1 MDNLL
6 IGGGLILFL
15 IGIIML
21 ILALIKKTKKK
32 SALLLILI
40 GFIVW
45 IIGGAFVDT
54 ETTPEAPSAETEVES
69 ELVKTEDVQKE
80 NQTENNSEESAQDDT
95 LIPELFSNSFDSFY
109 EEITS
114 LTTANIDDYVKS
126 GMNKRVVWSG
136 KVIDVYS
143 DYAYIECI
151 DSLSTDSA
159 ISTFCN
165 VYAPA
170 NTLQELKKDQQVMF
184 TGVFAGANARSYT
197 GCSWIIKNAVITT
210 VDN

>member
-21 ILALIKKTKKK
+21 IASFVKKTKKK
-32 SALLLILI
+32 NALILILI

-54 ETTPEAPSAETEVES
+54 ETIPETPSAETDIV
-69 ELVKTEDVQKE
+69 TENDLAKE
-80 NQTENNSEESAQDDT
+80 NPVDSESNAPEEDDLTSA
-95 LIPELFSNSFDSFY
+95 LFSDNFESFY
-109 EEITS
+109 NEITS
-114 LTTANIDDYVKS
+114 MTTANIDNYVNS
-126 GMNKRVVWSG
+126 GLNKQIVWFG

-165 VYAPA
+165 VYAPT
-170 NTLQELKKDQQVMF
+170 NTLQGLKKDQDVIF
-184 TGVFAGANARSYT
+184 TGKFAGANARSYT
-197 GCSWIIKNAVITT
+197 GCSWVIENAVITASS
-210 VDN
+210 N

>member
-15 IGIIML
+15 IGIVML
-21 ILALIKKTKKK
+21 ILALVKKTKKK

-69 ELVKTEDVQKE
+69 ELVKTEDAQKE
-80 NQTENNSEESAQDDT
+80 NQVENNSEESAQDDN

-114 LTTANIDDYVKS
+114 MTTANIDDYVKS
-126 GMNKRVVWSG
+126 GMNKQVVWSG

-143 DYAYIECI
+143 DYAYVECI

-165 VYAPA
+165 VYAS
-170 NTLQELKKDQQVMF
+170 ESVLKNLTKEQNVSF

-210 VDN
+210 VAN

>member
-15 IGIIML
+15 IGIVML
-21 ILALIKKTKKK
+21 ILALVKKTKKK
-32 SALLLILI
+32 SALLLILV

-54 ETTPEAPSAETEVES
+54 ETTPEAPSAETE
-69 ELVKTEDVQKE
+69 LVKTEDAQKE
-80 NQTENNSEESAQDDT
+80 NQVENNSEESAQDDT

-114 LTTANIDDYVKS
+114 MTTANIDNYVNN
-126 GMNKRVVWSG
+126 GLNKQVVWSG

-197 GCSWIIKNAVITT
+197 GCSWIIKNAVVTP
-210 VDN
+210 DAN

>member
-21 ILALIKKTKKK
+21 ICSFVKKTKKK
-32 SALLLILI
+32 MALLLILI

-45 IIGGAFVDT
+45 VIGGAFVDT
-54 ETTPEAPSAETEVES
+54 ETMSETPTAETGAQ
-69 ELVKTEDVQKE
+69 TETATGNDLAKE
-80 NQTENNSEESAQDDT
+80 NQVDGDPEVKEEESLTSA
-95 LIPELFSNSFDSFY
+95 LFSDNFESFY
-109 EEITS
+109 AEITS
-114 LTTANIDDYVKS
+114 MTTANIDNYVNS
-126 GMNKRVVWSG
+126 GLNKRVVWSG

-165 VYAPA
+165 VYAPT
-170 NTLQELKKDQQVMF
+170 NTLQGLKKDQNVIF

-197 GCSWIIKNAVITT
+197 GCSWVIENAVISAGS
-210 VDN
+210 N